1 MYSQL
6 KQILCHLANARSLDD
21 LSYLTSDLHVL
32 PDYVGNKP
40 PLADLSMKGMANIH
54 APPPS
59 PSPASSLYTL
69 IEKKTASLEST
80 V

>member
-32 PDYVGNKP
+32 PDYMGNKS
-40 PLADLSMKGMANIH
+40 PLAD
-54 APPPS
+54 PS
-59 PSPASSLYTL
+59 
-69 IEKKTASLEST
+69 INGRDGKT
-80 V
+80 